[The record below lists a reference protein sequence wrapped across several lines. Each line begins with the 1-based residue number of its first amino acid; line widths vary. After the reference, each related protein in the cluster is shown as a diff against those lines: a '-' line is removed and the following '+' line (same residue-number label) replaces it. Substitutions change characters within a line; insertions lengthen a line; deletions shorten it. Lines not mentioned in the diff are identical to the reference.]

1 LTPRWVKAAAMLAV
15 VAPMVAFASIFTAIM
30 LSPWFSWT
38 GNALSD
44 LGVGGA
50 STTFN
55 LGLIASGLMLIP
67 LPIALYTVSEG
78 GLGRLSAI
86 LLLLSAILLSS
97 IGFFPES
104 CGRLHYYVS
113 AAFFLTLPLTI
124 YLYAASTY
132 RSSRRGA
139 LLSALSATV
148 ALGVWLLSWSS
159 PAIPEAISA
168 LSATIWVE
176 GVALRLLMSESRS
189 PLHG

>member
-1 LTPRWVKAAAMLAV
+1 MTRGWIKAAALLGISAPI
-15 VAPMVAFASIFTAIM
+15 VAYTSIFTAIM

-44 LGVGGA
+44 LGVGEA
-50 STTFN
+50 SAIFN
-55 LGLIASGLMLIP
+55 FGLIASGLMLIP
-67 LPIALYTVSEG
+67 LPIALYTASEG
-78 GLGRLSAI
+78 GLERLSAI
-86 LLLLSAILLSS
+86 LLLLSAVLLSS

-104 CGRLHYYVS
+104 YGRLHYYVS
-113 AAFFLTLPLTI
+113 AAFFLTLPPTI

-139 LLSALSATV
+139 QLSALSATI
-148 ALGVWLLSWSS
+148 ALGVWLLPWSS

-168 LSATIWVE
+168 LSATLWVE

>member
-1 LTPRWVKAAAMLAV
+1 MTPRWVKAAAMLAV

-50 STTFN
+50 SAIFN

-67 LPIALYTVSEG
+67 LPIALYTASDS
-78 GLGRLSAI
+78 RLERMSAI

-97 IGFFPES
+97 IGLFPES

-113 AAFFLTLPLTI
+113 VAFFLTLPLTI

-132 RSSRRGA
+132 RNSKTEA
-139 LLSALSATV
+139 LLSALAATV
-148 ALGVWLLSWSS
+148 ALGLWLLPWSS
-159 PAIPEAISA
+159 PAMPEALSA
-168 LSATIWVE
+168 LSAALWVE
-176 GVALRLLMSESRS
+176 GLALRMLK
-189 PLHG
+189 G

>member
-1 LTPRWVKAAAMLAV
+1 MTPRWVKAAAMLAV
-15 VAPMVAFASIFTAIM
+15 VAPMVAFASIFTAIG

-50 STTFN
+50 SAIFN
-55 LGLIASGLMLIP
+55 LGLIASGLMLLP

-78 GLGRLSAI
+78 RLKRMSAI
-86 LLLLSAILLSS
+86 LLLLSAVLLSS

-132 RSSRRGA
+132 RSSKREA
-139 LLSALSATV
+139 LLSAAAATIS
-148 ALGVWLLSWSS
+148 LGLWLFPWSS
-159 PAIPEAISA
+159 PAIPEALSA
-168 LSATIWVE
+168 LSATLWVE
-176 GVALRLLMSESRS
+176 GVAFDLLR
-189 PLHG
+189 G